1 MKKGLMF
8 LAAAAGL
15 VAARAEVV
23 LDESFSYDD
32 GPIVV
37 QAADTWKNH
46 NGINEQTEVY
56 EGQLILTQANTED
69 FHAKLAGGP
78 YMKSSGGTMYASF
91 DVEFTELPSGDGS
104 YFAHFRDDGFGYQ
117 ARIVAQSTGAEG
129 GAFRIGVT
137 SKGKA
142 STAVVDNDLHLDTVY
157 KVVIAMSLADASTTL
172 WIDPDGGAAGGV
184 TTTDNGSAVDVT
196 GFAFRQAN
204 NIGAM
209 LIDNLK
215 VGTILGD
222 VIDDDWVDV
231 LTILSQP
238 VSQTVLAGKSISFSV
253 LATGAEPLAYQWS
266 RDGVDIGGA
275 TSSALELS
283 NVSADDTG
291 DYVVTVSNASGSV
304 VSSDTATLKVQDSP
318 GGDVVTIKH
327 LRSLVDDNREPSD
340 TKTIFTAEGI
350 VTSHTNMTGGSHSL
364 FYFQDGTAG
373 IAVYFRSGKSSHP
386 KPGDK
391 VRVSAPLSHFYGL
404 LQFVPD
410 AGNAMHLVK
419 VVSSNNALPEAAKL
433 DFMQSDDAAAMEALE
448 GSFVVASEVEID
460 SGGDSKFSGAANYT
474 LTDADGM
481 TFTIRIDSRI
491 RSIIGQPFP
500 STVVNVTGVL
510 SQYTHDRP
518 REGGYQLMPT
528 RIEDISG
535 PKLPTIEFT
544 LKYDNLIRPGRPIE
558 SSRTDHFLLP
568 GETAVIEAVVKSPS
582 GNEVTVTPTGD
593 WLLSANPAIEVTAKL
608 VLTAGE
614 ADAGEPFDLSLEA
627 ENNEGVATLEWDIY
641 VPSVAEQQVA
651 VTEFLANPTGKAT
664 DGHYNPLHRETPSDS
679 NQISVEDEFIEIAN
693 LGQADVDLAG
703 WSVSDAVALRSNF
716 YEGDVLAKRGAVIV
730 YGGRSFGSEP
740 VLGEGVLALPATES
754 TSGLGLNNSGDT
766 ITLRNA
772 DGHVIDRI
780 QFGKPTGKGSMT
792 RHPGLN
798 GVFADHSTVAGP
810 VVSAGTWPSGAP
822 YTEDAVV
829 EIPEVA
835 ISVSLTDGEVSLDW
849 EASPAAS
856 YSVKASGV
864 VAGPYEPVAEALKFD
879 GGAGAYSVQADQA
892 ARFFIIEAK

>member
-1 MKKGLMF
+1 M
-8 LAAAAGL
+8 
-15 VAARAEVV
+15 
-23 LDESFSYDD
+23 
-32 GPIVV
+32 
-37 QAADTWKNH
+37 
-46 NGINEQTEVY
+46 
-56 EGQLILTQANTED
+56 
-69 FHAKLAGGP
+69 
-78 YMKSSGGTMYASF
+78 
-91 DVEFTELPSGDGS
+91 
-104 YFAHFRDDGFGYQ
+104 
-117 ARIVAQSTGAEG
+117 
-129 GAFRIGVT
+129 
-137 SKGKA
+137 
-142 STAVVDNDLHLDTVY
+142 
-157 KVVIAMSLADASTTL
+157 
-172 WIDPDGGAAGGV
+172 
-184 TTTDNGSAVDVT
+184 
-196 GFAFRQAN
+196 
-204 NIGAM
+204 
-209 LIDNLK
+209 
-215 VGTILGD
+215 
-222 VIDDDWVDV
+222 
-231 LTILSQP
+231 
-238 VSQTVLAGKSISFSV
+238 
-253 LATGAEPLAYQWS
+253 
-266 RDGVDIGGA
+266 
-275 TSSALELS
+275 
-283 NVSADDTG
+283 
-291 DYVVTVSNASGSV
+291 
-304 VSSDTATLKVQDSP
+304 SSD
-318 GGDVVTIKH
+318 
-327 LRSLVDDNREPSD
+327 
-340 TKTIFTAEGI
+340 
-350 VTSHTNMTGGSHSL
+350 
-364 FYFQDGTAG
+364 
-373 IAVYFRSGKSSHP
+373 
-386 KPGDK
+386 
-391 VRVSAPLSHFYGL
+391 
-404 LQFVPD
+404 
-410 AGNAMHLVK
+410 
-419 VVSSNNALPEAAKL
+419 NALPEPAKL
-433 DFMQSDDAAAMEALE
+433 DFMQWDDTAAMEAIE
-448 GSFVVASEVEID
+448 GSLVVANEVEIG
-460 SGGDSKFSGAANYT
+460 SGGGSKFSGGTNYT
-474 LTDADGM
+474 LTDASGI
-481 TFTIRIDSRI
+481 TFTMRIDSRI
-491 RSIIGQPFP
+491 KSIIDQPFP
-500 STVVNVTGVL
+500 GTPVSVTGVL
-510 SQYTHDRP
+510 SQYMRDRP

-544 LKYDNLIRPGRPIE
+544 LKYDNLIRPGRPVE
-558 SSRTDHFLLP
+558 SSRIDHFLLP
-568 GETAVIEAVVKSPS
+568 GETVVIEAFIKNPAGGEVV
-582 GNEVTVTPTGD
+582 VTPMGD
-593 WLLSANPAIEVTAKL
+593 WVLSANPAKEVTAKL
-608 VLTAGE
+608 VMTAGK
-614 ADAGEPFDLSLEA
+614 ADAGEPFDLWLEA

>member
-1 MKKGLMF
+1 MF

-46 NGINEQTEVY
+46 SGTSEQAEVAD
-56 EGQLILTQANTED
+56 GQLVLTQANSED

-104 YFAHFRDDGFGYQ
+104 YFAHFRDDGFGYR
-117 ARIVAQSTGAEG
+117 ARIIAQATGAEG

-172 WIDPDGGAAGGV
+172 WIDPEEDASGGV

-196 GFAFRQAN
+196 GFAFRQAK

-209 LIDNLK
+209 LVDNLI
-215 VGTILGD
+215 VGTSLSDVTDGGGGD
-222 VIDDDWVDV
+222 EPS
-231 LTILSQP
+231 ILSQP
-238 VSQTVLAGKSISFSV
+238 VSQTVLAGKTISFSV
-253 LATGAEPLAYQWS
+253 VATGSEPLAYQWS
-266 RDGVDIGGA
+266 KDGSEIDGA
-275 TSSALELS
+275 MSSALELAD
-283 NVSADDTG
+283 VSADNAG
-291 DYVVTVSNASGSV
+291 DYAVTVSNDAGSV
-304 VSSDTATLKVQDSP
+304 TSDTVTLKVQDSP
-318 GGDVVTIKH
+318 GGDAVTIKS
-327 LRSLVDDNREPSD
+327 LRAMVNENLEPSD

-350 VTSHTNMTGGSHSL
+350 VTTHTNMTGGSHSL
-364 FYFQDGTAG
+364 FYFQDDTAG

-386 KPGDK
+386 KAGDK
-391 VRVSAPLSHFYGL
+391 VRVSAPLGHFNGL
-404 LQFVPD
+404 LEFVPD

-419 VVSSNNALPEAAKL
+419 VVSSDNALPEPAKL

-448 GSFVVASEVEID
+448 GSLVVVSEVEID
-460 SGGDSKFSGAANYT
+460 SGGGSKFSGGANYT

-481 TFTIRIDSRI
+481 TFTLRIDSRI
-491 RSIIGQPFP
+491 KSIIDQPFP
-500 STVVNVTGVL
+500 GTAVNVTGVL
-510 SQYTHDRP
+510 SQYMPDPP

-544 LKYDNLIRPGRPIE
+544 LKYENLIRPGRPLE
-558 SSRTDHFLLP
+558 SSRTDHFLLY
-568 GETAVIEAVVKSPS
+568 GETAMIEAVVKSPS
-582 GNEVTVTPTGD
+582 GSEVTVTPTGD
-593 WLLSANPAIEVTAKL
+593 WVLSANPASDVTARL

-614 ADAGEPFDLSLEA
+614 EDLGVSFDVSLEV
-627 ENNEGVATLEWDIY
+627 ENSEGVQTLAWDVY
-641 VPSVAEQQVA
+641 VPSEAEQQVA
-651 VTEFLANPTGKAT
+651 ITEFLANPTGKTTAV
-664 DGHYNPLHRETPSDS
+664 HYNPLHRETPSDS
-679 NQISVEDEFIEIAN
+679 NVLSVEDEFVEIAN
-693 LGQADVDLAG
+693 LGQADVDMAG
-703 WSVSDAVALRSNF
+703 WSLSDAVALRSNF

-730 YGGRSFGSEP
+730 YGGRSSGSEP
-740 VLGEGVLALPATES
+740 VLGDDVLALPATES

-780 QFGKPTGKGSMT
+780 KFGKPSSKGSMT
-792 RHPGLN
+792 RDPGLN
-798 GVFADHSTVAGP
+798 GAFADHSTVADAA
-810 VVSAGTWPSGAP
+810 VSAGTWPSGAP
-822 YTEDAVV
+822 FTEDPTV
-829 EIPEVA
+829 EIPE
-835 ISVSLTDGEVSLDW
+835 IEITVSLADGEIHLSW
-849 EASPAAS
+849 GASPAAS
-856 YSVKASGV
+856 YTVRSSNS
-864 VAGPYEPVAEALKFD
+864 VAGPYTPVGKKLKFD
-879 GGAGAYSVQADQA
+879 DSTGSFSAKADRA
-892 ARFFIIEAK
+892 AQFFIIQAE

>member
-1 MKKGLMF
+1 
-8 LAAAAGL
+8 
-15 VAARAEVV
+15 
-23 LDESFSYDD
+23 
-32 GPIVV
+32 
-37 QAADTWKNH
+37 
-46 NGINEQTEVY
+46 
-56 EGQLILTQANTED
+56 
-69 FHAKLAGGP
+69 
-78 YMKSSGGTMYASF
+78 
-91 DVEFTELPSGDGS
+91 
-104 YFAHFRDDGFGYQ
+104 
-117 ARIVAQSTGAEG
+117 
-129 GAFRIGVT
+129 
-137 SKGKA
+137 
-142 STAVVDNDLHLDTVY
+142 
-157 KVVIAMSLADASTTL
+157 
-172 WIDPDGGAAGGV
+172 
-184 TTTDNGSAVDVT
+184 
-196 GFAFRQAN
+196 
-204 NIGAM
+204 
-209 LIDNLK
+209 
-215 VGTILGD
+215 
-222 VIDDDWVDV
+222 
-231 LTILSQP
+231 
-238 VSQTVLAGKSISFSV
+238 
-253 LATGAEPLAYQWS
+253 
-266 RDGVDIGGA
+266 
-275 TSSALELS
+275 
-283 NVSADDTG
+283 
-291 DYVVTVSNASGSV
+291 
-304 VSSDTATLKVQDSP
+304 
-318 GGDVVTIKH
+318 
-327 LRSLVDDNREPSD
+327 D

-386 KPGDK
+386 KAGDK
-391 VRVSAPLSHFYGL
+391 VRVSAPLGHFYGL

-798 GVFADHSTVAGP
+798 GVFADHSTVAGS

>member
-1 MKKGLMF
+1 MF

-15 VAARAEVV
+15 VAARAKVV

-46 NGINEQTEVY
+46 SGTSEQAEVAD
-56 EGQLILTQANTED
+56 GQLVLTQANSED

-78 YMKSSGGTMYASF
+78 YMKNSGGTMYASF
-91 DVEFTELPSGDGS
+91 DVEFTELPSGGGS
-104 YFAHFRDDGFGYQ
+104 YFAHFRDDGFGYR

-172 WIDPDGGAAGGV
+172 WIDPEEDASGGV

-196 GFAFRQAN
+196 GFAFRQAK

-209 LIDNLK
+209 LVDNLI
-215 VGTILGD
+215 VGTSLSDVTDGGGGD
-222 VIDDDWVDV
+222 EPS
-231 LTILSQP
+231 ILSQP
-238 VSQTVLAGKSISFSV
+238 VSQTVLAGKTISFSV
-253 LATGAEPLAYQWS
+253 VATGAEPLAYQWS
-266 RDGVDIGGA
+266 RDGVEIDGA
-275 TSSALELS
+275 TSSALELAD
-283 NVSADDTG
+283 VSADNAG
-291 DYVVTVSNASGSV
+291 DYAVTVSNDAGSV
-304 VSSDTATLKVQDSP
+304 TSNTVTLKVQDSP

-386 KPGDK
+386 KAGDK
-391 VRVSAPLSHFYGL
+391 VRVSAPLGHFNGL
-404 LQFVPD
+404 LEFVPD

-419 VVSSNNALPEAAKL
+419 VVSSDNALPEPAKL

-448 GSFVVASEVEID
+448 GSLVVVSEVEID
-460 SGGDSKFSGAANYT
+460 SGGGSKFSGGANYT

-481 TFTIRIDSRI
+481 TFTLRIDSRI
-491 RSIIGQPFP
+491 KSIIDQPFP
-500 STVVNVTGVL
+500 GTAVNVTGVL
-510 SQYTHDRP
+510 SQYMPDPP

-544 LKYDNLIRPGRPIE
+544 LKYDNLIRPGRPLE

-568 GETAVIEAVVKSPS
+568 GETVVIEAVIKNPA
-582 GNEVTVTPTGD
+582 GDEVTVTPTGD
-593 WLLSANPAIEVTAKL
+593 WVLSANPAIEVTAKL

-641 VPSVAEQQVA
+641 VPSAAEQQVA

-679 NQISVEDEFIEIAN
+679 NRISVEDEFVEIAN
-693 LGQADVDLAG
+693 LGQTEVDLAG
-703 WSVSDAVALRSNF
+703 WSLSDAVALRSNF

-730 YGGRSFGSEP
+730 YGGRSSGSEP
-740 VLGEGVLALPATES
+740 VLGDGVLALPATEG

-798 GVFADHSTVAGP
+798 GAFADHSTVADAL
-810 VVSAGTWPSGAP
+810 VSAGAWPSGSPFA
-822 YTEDAVV
+822 EDPAVD
-829 EIPEVA
+829 IPE
-835 ISVSLTDGEVSLDW
+835 IKITVSMANGDITLNW

-856 YSVKASGV
+856 YTVKASGS
-864 VAGPYEPVAEALKFD
+864 VAGPYEPVVEALKFD
-879 GGAGAYSVQADQA
+879 DGSGTFSTKADQA
-892 ARFFIIEAK
+892 AGFFIIQAK

>member
-1 MKKGLMF
+1 MKRLIIM
-8 LAAAAGL
+8 AAMASL

-23 LDESFSYDD
+23 IDESFSYDD

-37 QAADTWKNH
+37 QAADIWKNH
-46 NGINEQTEVY
+46 SGINEQTEVVD
-56 EGQLILTQANTED
+56 GQLVLTQANSED
-69 FHAKLAGGP
+69 SHAKLAGGP
-78 YMKSSGGTMYASF
+78 FKKSSGGTMYASF
-91 DVEFTELPSGDGS
+91 DVEFTELPSGGGS
-104 YFAHFRDDGFGYQ
+104 YFAHFRDDGFGYR
-117 ARIVAQSTGAEG
+117 ARIIAQATGAEG

-172 WIDPDGGAAGGV
+172 WIDPEGDASGGV

-196 GFAFRQAN
+196 GFAFRQAK

-209 LIDNLK
+209 LVDNLI
-215 VGTILGD
+215 VGTSLSDVTDGGGGD
-222 VIDDDWVDV
+222 EPS
-231 LTILSQP
+231 ILSQP
-238 VSQTVLAGKSISFSV
+238 VSQTVLAGKTILFSV
-253 LATGAEPLAYQWS
+253 VTTGSEPLAYQWS
-266 RDGVDIGGA
+266 KDGSEIDGA
-275 TSSALELS
+275 TSSALELAD
-283 NVSADDTG
+283 VSANNAG
-291 DYVVTVSNASGSV
+291 DYAVTVSNDAGSV
-304 VSSDTATLKVQDSP
+304 MSDTVTLKVQDSP
-318 GGDVVTIKH
+318 GGDAVTIKS
-327 LRSLVDDNREPSD
+327 LRAMVNENLEPSD

-350 VTSHTNMTGGSHSL
+350 VTTHTNMTGGSHSL
-364 FYFQDGTAG
+364 FYFQDDTAG

-386 KPGDK
+386 KAGDK
-391 VRVSAPLSHFYGL
+391 VRVSAPLGHYNGL

-419 VVSSNNALPEAAKL
+419 VVSSDNTLPEPAKL

-448 GSFVVASEVEID
+448 GSLVVADGVEID
-460 SGGDSKFSGAANYT
+460 SGGGSKFSGGANYT

-481 TFTIRIDSRI
+481 TFTLRIDSRI
-491 RSIIGQPFP
+491 KSIIAQPFP
-500 STVVNVTGVL
+500 GTAVNVTGVL
-510 SQYTHDRP
+510 SQYMRDRP

-544 LKYDNLIRPGRPIE
+544 LKYENLIRPGRPLE

-568 GETAVIEAVVKSPS
+568 GETVVIEAVIKNPA
-582 GNEVTVTPTGD
+582 GGEVTVTPTGD
-593 WLLSANPAIEVTAKL
+593 WVLSANPAIEVTAKL

-641 VPSVAEQQVA
+641 VPSAAEQQVA

-679 NQISVEDEFIEIAN
+679 NRISVEDEFVEIAN
-693 LGQADVDLAG
+693 LGQAEVDLAG
-703 WSVSDAVALRSNF
+703 WSLSDAVALRSNF

-730 YGGRSFGSEP
+730 YGGRSSGSEP
-740 VLGEGVLALPATES
+740 VLGDGVLALPATEG

-798 GVFADHSTVAGP
+798 GAFADHSTVADAL
-810 VVSAGTWPSGAP
+810 VSAGAWPSGSPFA
-822 YTEDAVV
+822 EDPAVD
-829 EIPEVA
+829 IPE
-835 ISVSLTDGEVSLDW
+835 IKITVSMANGDITLNW

-856 YSVKASGV
+856 YTVKASGS
-864 VAGPYEPVAEALKFD
+864 VAGPYEPVAEGLMFD
-879 GGAGAYSVQADQA
+879 GGVGTSSAQADQA
-892 ARFFIIEAK
+892 ARFFTIEAK